1 MRDKGECRFW
11 AHDFSSVGNSPHLDM
26 VAFIAFNETMPAAK
40 NTTHARFDPR
50 SLSKKDRA
58 ELPRLVEFAETH
70 RRPCLRSADGQEVRL
85 PQAVFDVLLHVARE
99 MSQGRAI
106 VLMPEDE
113 DFTTQAAADFLGMS
127 RQYLVRLL
135 DEKKLPSH
143 KVGTHRRVRLK
154 DLRAYA
160 AFRNKDRRAILDGL
174 FDEAKAAGLYD

>member
-1 MRDKGECRFW
+1 
-11 AHDFSSVGNSPHLDM
+11 M
-26 VAFIAFNETMPAAK
+26 VVFVAFNETATTAMH
-40 NTTHARFDPR
+40 TTHPRFDP
-50 SLSKKDRA
+50 SLLSKRDRA
-58 ELPRLVEFAETH
+58 DLPRLVEFAEAH
-70 RRPCLRSADGQEVRL
+70 GRPCLRSADGREVRL

-99 MSQGRAI
+99 MSQGRSI

>member
-1 MRDKGECRFW
+1 M
-11 AHDFSSVGNSPHLDM
+11 SSRPPDTGPLLDM
-26 VAFIAFNETMPAAK
+26 VAFVAFNKTMPAAM
-40 NTTHARFDPR
+40 NTTHVRFDP
-50 SLSKKDRA
+50 SLLSKKDRA
-58 ELPRLVEFAETH
+58 DLPRLVEFAEAH
-70 RRPCLRSADGQEVRL
+70 GRPCLRSADGQEMRL
-85 PQAVFDVLLHVARE
+85 PPAMYEVLVHVARE

-160 AFRNKDRRAILDGL
+160 AVRNKDRRAILDGL

>member
-1 MRDKGECRFW
+1 MK
-11 AHDFSSVGNSPHLDM
+11 
-26 VAFIAFNETMPAAK
+26 
-40 NTTHARFDPR
+40 TTSTRLDPR
-50 SLSKKDRA
+50 SLSRKDRA
-58 ELPRLVEFAETH
+58 DLPRLVQFAEAH
-70 RRPCLRSADGQEVRL
+70 RRPCLRSADGQEIRL
-85 PQAVFDVLLHVARE
+85 PQAVYDVLLHVARE
-99 MSQGRAI
+99 MTQGRSI

-160 AFRNKDRRAILDGL
+160 AVRNKDRRAILEGM
-174 FDEAKAAGLYD
+174 FGAAKEAGLYD

>member
-1 MRDKGECRFW
+1 M
-11 AHDFSSVGNSPHLDM
+11 SSRPPDTGPLLDM
-26 VAFIAFNETMPAAK
+26 VAFLAFNKSMPAAM
-40 NTTHARFDPR
+40 NTTHARFDP
-50 SLSKKDRA
+50 SLLSKKDRA
-58 ELPRLVEFAETH
+58 DLPRLVEFAEAH
-70 RRPCLRSADGQEVRL
+70 GRPCLRSADGQEMRL
-85 PQAVFDVLLHVARE
+85 PPAMYEVLVHVARE

-160 AFRNKDRRAILDGL
+160 AVRNKDRRAILEGM
-174 FDEAKAAGLYD
+174 FGAAKEAGLYD

>member
-1 MRDKGECRFW
+1 
-11 AHDFSSVGNSPHLDM
+11 M
-26 VAFIAFNETMPAAK
+26 VAFVAFNKSMPAAM
-40 NTTHARFDPR
+40 NTTHARFDP
-50 SLSKKDRA
+50 SLLSKKDRA
-58 ELPRLVEFAETH
+58 DLPRLVEFAEAH
-70 RRPCLRSADGQEVRL
+70 GRPCLRSADGKEMRL
-85 PQAVFDVLLHVARE
+85 PPAMYEVLVHVARE

-160 AFRNKDRRAILDGL
+160 AVRNKDRRAILDGL

>member
-1 MRDKGECRFW
+1 M
-11 AHDFSSVGNSPHLDM
+11 SSRPPDTGPHLDM
-26 VAFIAFNETMPAAK
+26 VAFVAFNKTMPAAM
-40 NTTHARFDPR
+40 NTTHARFDP
-50 SLSKKDRA
+50 SLLSKKDRA
-58 ELPRLVEFAETH
+58 DLPRLVEFAEAH
-70 RRPCLRSADGQEVRL
+70 GRPCLRSADGQEMRL
-85 PQAVFDVLLHVARE
+85 PPAMYEVLVHVARE

-113 DFTTQAAADFLGMS
+113 DFTTQAAAEFLGMS

-160 AFRNKDRRAILDGL
+160 AVRNKDRRAILDGL

>member
-1 MRDKGECRFW
+1 MK
-11 AHDFSSVGNSPHLDM
+11 
-26 VAFIAFNETMPAAK
+26 
-40 NTTHARFDPR
+40 TTSTRLDPR

-58 ELPRLVEFAETH
+58 DLPRLVEFAESH
-70 RRPCLRSADGQEVRL
+70 RRPCLRSADGREIRL
-85 PQAVFDVLLHVARE
+85 PQAVYDVLLHVARE
-99 MSQGRAI
+99 MSRGRSI

-160 AFRNKDRRAILDGL
+160 AVRNKDRRAILEGM
-174 FDEAKAAGLYD
+174 FGAAKEAGLYD

>member
-1 MRDKGECRFW
+1 
-11 AHDFSSVGNSPHLDM
+11 M
-26 VAFIAFNETMPAAK
+26 VAFVAFNETMPAAM
-40 NTTHARFDPR
+40 NTTHTRLDP
-50 SLSKKDRA
+50 SLLSKKDRA
-58 ELPRLVEFAETH
+58 DLPRLVEFAEAH
-70 RRPCLRSADGQEVRL
+70 GRPCLRSADGQEMRL
-85 PQAVFDVLLHVARE
+85 PPAMYEVLVHVARE

-113 DFTTQAAADFLGMS
+113 DLTTQAAADFLGMS

-160 AFRNKDRRAILDGL
+160 AIRNKDRRAILDGL

>member
-1 MRDKGECRFW
+1 
-11 AHDFSSVGNSPHLDM
+11 M
-26 VAFIAFNETMPAAK
+26 VAFVAFNETAPTAMH
-40 NTTHARFDPR
+40 TTHPRFDPAL
-50 SLSKKDRA
+50 LSKKDRA
-58 ELPRLVEFAETH
+58 DLPRLVAFAETH
-70 RRPCLRSADGQEVRL
+70 GRPCLRSADGQEVRL

-135 DEKKLPSH
+135 DAKKLPSH

-160 AFRNKDRRAILDGL
+160 AVRNKDRRAILDGL

>member
-1 MRDKGECRFW
+1 M
-11 AHDFSSVGNSPHLDM
+11 SSRPPDTGPLLDM
-26 VAFIAFNETMPAAK
+26 VAFVAFNKTMPAAM
-40 NTTHARFDPR
+40 NTTHARFDP
-50 SLSKKDRA
+50 SLLSKKDRA
-58 ELPRLVEFAETH
+58 DLPRLVEFAEAH
-70 RRPCLRSADGQEVRL
+70 GRPCLRSADGQEMRL
-85 PQAVFDVLLHVARE
+85 PPAMYEVLVHAARE

-160 AFRNKDRRAILDGL
+160 AVRNKDRRAILDGL
-174 FDEAKAAGLYD
+174 FDEAKTAGLYD

>member
-1 MRDKGECRFW
+1 M
-11 AHDFSSVGNSPHLDM
+11 H
-26 VAFIAFNETMPAAK
+26 
-40 NTTHARFDPR
+40 TTHPRFDP
-50 SLSKKDRA
+50 SLLSKRDRA
-58 ELPRLVEFAETH
+58 DLPRLVEFAEAH
-70 RRPCLRSADGQEVRL
+70 GRPCLRSADGREVRL

>member
-1 MRDKGECRFW
+1 MPSRPPDTG
-11 AHDFSSVGNSPHLDM
+11 PLLDM
-26 VAFIAFNETMPAAK
+26 VAFVAFNETMPAAMH
-40 NTTHARFDPR
+40 TTHTRLDP
-50 SLSKKDRA
+50 SLLSKKDRA
-58 ELPRLVEFAETH
+58 DLPRLVEFAEAH
-70 RRPCLRSADGQEVRL
+70 GRPCLRSADGQEMRL
-85 PQAVFDVLLHVARE
+85 PPAMYEVLVHVARE

-160 AFRNKDRRAILDGL
+160 AIRNKDRRAILDGL

>member
-1 MRDKGECRFW
+1 
-11 AHDFSSVGNSPHLDM
+11 M
-26 VAFIAFNETMPAAK
+26 VAFVAFNKTMPAAM
-40 NTTHARFDPR
+40 NMTHARFDP
-50 SLSKKDRA
+50 SLLSKKDRA
-58 ELPRLVEFAETH
+58 DLPRLVEFAETH
-70 RRPCLRSADGQEVRL
+70 GRPCLRSADGQEMRL
-85 PQAVFDVLLHVARE
+85 PPAMYEVLVHVARE

-160 AFRNKDRRAILDGL
+160 AVRNKDRRAILDGL
-174 FDEAKAAGLYD
+174 FDEAKASGLYD

>member
-1 MRDKGECRFW
+1 MK
-11 AHDFSSVGNSPHLDM
+11 
-26 VAFIAFNETMPAAK
+26 
-40 NTTHARFDPR
+40 TTSTRLDPR

-58 ELPRLVEFAETH
+58 DLPRLVEFAAAH
-70 RRPCLRSADGQEVRL
+70 RRPCLRSTDGQEIRL
-85 PQAVFDVLLHVARE
+85 PQAVYDVLRHVARE
-99 MSQGRAI
+99 MSQGRSI

-160 AFRNKDRRAILDGL
+160 AVRNKDRRAILDGM
-174 FDEAKAAGLYD
+174 FGAAKEAGLYD

>member
-1 MRDKGECRFW
+1 MP
-11 AHDFSSVGNSPHLDM
+11 SLDL
-26 VAFIAFNETMPAAK
+26 VAFVAFNETMPAAK

-50 SLSKKDRA
+50 LLSKKDRA

-99 MSQGRAI
+99 MSQGRSI

>member
-1 MRDKGECRFW
+1 M
-11 AHDFSSVGNSPHLDM
+11 
-26 VAFIAFNETMPAAK
+26 
-40 NTTHARFDPR
+40 
-50 SLSKKDRA
+50 
-58 ELPRLVEFAETH
+58 VEFAAAH
-70 RRPCLRSADGQEVRL
+70 RRPCLRSTDGQEIRL
-85 PQAVFDVLLHVARE
+85 PQAVYDVLRHVARE
-99 MSQGRAI
+99 MSQGRSI

-160 AFRNKDRRAILDGL
+160 AVRNKDRRAILDGM
-174 FDEAKAAGLYD
+174 FGAAKEAGLYD

>member
-1 MRDKGECRFW
+1 MK
-11 AHDFSSVGNSPHLDM
+11 
-26 VAFIAFNETMPAAK
+26 
-40 NTTHARFDPR
+40 TTSTRLDPR
-50 SLSKKDRA
+50 SLSRKDRA
-58 ELPRLVEFAETH
+58 DLPRLVKFAEAH
-70 RRPCLRSADGQEVRL
+70 RRPCLRSADGQEIRL
-85 PQAVFDVLLHVARE
+85 PQAVYDVLLHVARE
-99 MSQGRAI
+99 MTQGRSI

-160 AFRNKDRRAILDGL
+160 AVRNKDRRAILEGM
-174 FDEAKAAGLYD
+174 FGAAKEAGLYD

>member
-1 MRDKGECRFW
+1 M
-11 AHDFSSVGNSPHLDM
+11 
-26 VAFIAFNETMPAAK
+26 
-40 NTTHARFDPR
+40 NTTSTRLDPR

-58 ELPRLVEFAETH
+58 DLPRLVEFAAAH
-70 RRPCLRSADGQEVRL
+70 RRPCLRSTDGQEIRL
-85 PQAVFDVLLHVARE
+85 PQAVYDVLRHVARE
-99 MSQGRAI
+99 MSQGRSI

-160 AFRNKDRRAILDGL
+160 AVRNKDRRAILDGM
-174 FDEAKAAGLYD
+174 FGAAKEAGLYD